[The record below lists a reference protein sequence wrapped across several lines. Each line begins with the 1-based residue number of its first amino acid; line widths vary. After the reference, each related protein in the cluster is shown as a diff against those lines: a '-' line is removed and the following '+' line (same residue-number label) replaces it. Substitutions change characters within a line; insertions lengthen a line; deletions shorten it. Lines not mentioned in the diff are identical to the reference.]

1 MARAALR
8 EFTLTL
14 REGDQISLW
23 LRGAP
28 RTRRAC
34 LYLSGSIVSWFRVAD
49 AFLTNRSRSPCARPR
64 ARAARYA
71 KPTRIVAYNL
81 AAPGARPGAYGSQ
94 MRGAWRT
101 QGKRGTTRMLPPPP
115 PSPPPSS
122 QESSCRHSNSRT
134 CSRRAEQPATSQ
146 QALTAAALRRHV
158 CRPRR
163 RALAALAAAAPA
175 AALAA
180 AVAVCNPKPSPRE
193 NPRCTQKILRKLKNS
208 KPPFFQSHRI
218 SSHSHVSIID

>member
-49 AFLTNRSRSPCARPR
+49 AFLTNRSRSPCARARRR
-64 ARAARYA
+64 ATPSR
-71 KPTRIVAYNL
+71 RIVAYNL

-115 PSPPPSS
+115 PSPPPSP

-134 CSRRAEQPATSQ
+134 CTMQSQSRAASNIPTSPYRCRAPPPCLPPSPPRP
-146 QALTAAALRRHV
+146 RRPRR

-163 RALAALAAAAPA
+163 
-175 AALAA
+175 
-180 AVAVCNPKPSPRE
+180 CPR
-193 NPRCTQKILRKLKNS
+193 RR
-208 KPPFFQSHRI
+208 RRR
-218 SSHSHVSIID
+218 V